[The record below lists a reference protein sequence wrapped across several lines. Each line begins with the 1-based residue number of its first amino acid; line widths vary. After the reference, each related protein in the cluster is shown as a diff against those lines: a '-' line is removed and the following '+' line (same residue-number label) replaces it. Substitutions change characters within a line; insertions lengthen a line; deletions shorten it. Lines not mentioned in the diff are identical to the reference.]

1 MGRGL
6 GTIPR
11 GVTLRSMPAD
21 ARARKPN
28 YRSQAFRQETGGQ
41 GMSRT
46 GTAQYFHWRKRV
58 LTEAR
63 NRGVTHCP
71 FCHCLLDYERTRL
84 PNSAEP
90 DHILP
95 VRWGGKNTLDN
106 GRVIC
111 RRCNQSRGSNVA
123 PKLSE
128 PRRSSVDVD
137 W

>member
-1 MGRGL
+1 
-6 GTIPR
+6 
-11 GVTLRSMPAD
+11 
-21 ARARKPN
+21 
-28 YRSQAFRQETGGQ
+28 
-41 GMSRT
+41 MSRT

-58 LTEAR
+58 LTEAK

-95 VRWGGKNTLDN
+95 VRWGGTNTLDN

>member
-1 MGRGL
+1 MRGL
-6 GTIPR
+6 ANHEIKA
-11 GVTLRSMPAD
+11 L
-21 ARARKPN
+21 
-28 YRSQAFRQETGGQ
+28 AFRQETGGA
-41 GMSRT
+41 GVSRT

-58 LTEAR
+58 LTEAK

-123 PKLSE
+123 PKLSS

>member
-11 GVTLRSMPAD
+11 GVALRFMPAGV
-21 ARARKPN
+21 RARKPTD
-28 YRSQAFRQETGGQ
+28 RSQAFRQAAGGQ

-58 LTEAR
+58 LTEGK
-63 NRGVTHCP
+63 NKGITHCP
-71 FCHCLLDYERTRL
+71 FCHCLLDYERTRR

-111 RRCNQSRGSNVA
+111 RRCNQSRGSNVS

>member
-1 MGRGL
+1 
-6 GTIPR
+6 
-11 GVTLRSMPAD
+11 
-21 ARARKPN
+21 
-28 YRSQAFRQETGGQ
+28 
-41 GMSRT
+41 MSRT

-58 LTEAR
+58 LTEGK
-63 NRGVTHCP
+63 NKGITHCP
-71 FCHCLLDYERTRL
+71 FCHCLLDYEHTRL